1 MQQGISATIPA
12 TTAVGGY
19 VRRFVTEFMLGLRH
33 HALLFAGGT
42 SVFALGYGL
51 SLSTGHMLAASP
63 MEFVIRYVLLAGLIV
78 GLAIVFYKLARMV
91 LVERPEA
98 PIAELSRWLRFDI
111 FSPARL
117 ANGANGMIFVFLL
130 MGGFTMAKNNVSR
143 FGGFHWDADFAS
155 LDRTLH
161 FGFYPHELLQPL
173 LNHPW
178 VTFLLDRNY
187 LLWFPVLFAA
197 CFIVAFQNS
206 RSLERHRFLL
216 ALLLTW
222 GVGGTIL
229 AISFSSAGPVYFAR
243 VTGLADPYASQFAY
257 LNHVNELLGVKALEV
272 QDKLWTALHG
282 DPSMSLISAMPS
294 MHSAISVLVCL
305 ACWGRGGLLRIA
317 ATCFTTMILV
327 GSVHLGWHYA
337 SDAYAGIAIA
347 VTAWMLAKPISR
359 WHIDRMSA
367 IEARD

>member
-173 LNHPW
+173 LHPA
-178 VTFLLDRNY
+178 TAANDRTSNGTTTRRDDMATSCQ
-187 LLWFPVLFAA
+187 PAVRRP
-197 CFIVAFQNS
+197 CTDPPRVR
-206 RSLERHRFLL
+206 RSWPCHPPPTPPPSCRHRR
-216 ALLLTW
+216 
-222 GVGGTIL
+222 GT
-229 AISFSSAGPVYFAR
+229 
-243 VTGLADPYASQFAY
+243 
-257 LNHVNELLGVKALEV
+257 
-272 QDKLWTALHG
+272 
-282 DPSMSLISAMPS
+282 PSP
-294 MHSAISVLVCL
+294 
-305 ACWGRGGLLRIA
+305 
-317 ATCFTTMILV
+317 ATTPP
-327 GSVHLGWHYA
+327 GS
-337 SDAYAGIAIA
+337 
-347 VTAWMLAKPISR
+347 PR
-359 WHIDRMSA
+359 R
-367 IEARD
+367 